1 MRRILAVGCCALIL
15 TFGFVAGTA
24 HMHESADHHEDSR
37 GVHLDHIHVDD
48 LDDHGHGYA
57 SSDEGDE
64 EQVRFGVRH
73 DAHHEGDVVY
83 LDAAAVRPLGSRLRL
98 IPATVSA
105 GVSIDPHLVVTQRDE
120 AIPDQPGDPPL
131 TSRLRPRAPPA

>member
-37 GVHLDHIHVDD
+37 GVHLDHIH
-48 LDDHGHGYA
+48 GYD

-105 GVSIDPHLVVTQRDE
+105 GVAIDPHLVVTQRDE
-120 AIPDQPGDPPL
+120 AMPDQPGDPPL